1 MEVIRQIFMAL
12 GVAVAVFFFLVGLAF
27 IALMSVL
34 SLIVKI
40 ESEVEKQEDNW
51 LSEQE
56 ESIEVWDFKS

>member
-12 GVAVAVFFFLVGLAF
+12 GVAVAVFFFLAGLAF